1 MSRLEGWRSPGNQ
14 QTAHQKP
21 SCSTSPRRK
30 RIGEMIQRV
39 ERGGAGAISSGH
51 MLKQFVP
58 RARHGAHRRLAADST
73 TTPPRL
79 PVMALSP
86 STYTASHRWCSR
98 GVRGSKDSVHT
109 TNAPTLSTSSL
120 TSQQTNPPR
129 PLCVPCPQVQVHDA
143 PFSLTSDHAEPPG
156 PSSYSRCGSDYGRSS
171 PQSHGDL
178 HPSRRHA
185 ACGDAQT
192 KDILGET
199 E

>member
-1 MSRLEGWRSPGNQ
+1 MEREEGR
-14 QTAHQKP
+14 
-21 SCSTSPRRK
+21 
-30 RIGEMIQRV
+30 
-39 ERGGAGAISSGH
+39 AGAISSGH
-51 MLKQFVP
+51 MLKQLCAE
-58 RARHGAHRRLAADST
+58 RKTR
-73 TTPPRL
+73 
-79 PVMALSP
+79 SP
-86 STYTASHRWCSR
+86 SQTCRRQHHNPAPPARDGPTTFDIHGITPLVLTGWCAVPKTPS
-98 GVRGSKDSVHT
+98 T

-129 PLCVPCPQVQVHDA
+129 PCVPCPQVQVHDA

-171 PQSHGDL
+171 RQSHGDL

-199 E
+199 VCVCVCVRDGCGSVLCQRIIS